1 MLATNRQNTIV
12 RPVEER
18 DVRNILQMV
27 DTAWRVY
34 LRTPPL
40 ELRAKLKSLPGILAE
55 DSVGLRGFMVAE
67 PQPPNVAFLVAAGLR
82 DTWHIKPYVDL
93 LLPPL
98 EQTALAKNL
107 SKLVYIGNAVWLI
120 EELWHRGFQTHEWVI
135 SLERVG
141 AEIPPTPPTPA
152 VLRPVRSTDLNTL
165 INLDGLTFDEVWHYA
180 VGNIADALF
189 HDSSFVLAEL
199 AGQIVGYE
207 WCELYAPRAHL
218 TRLAVHPDYQGRGIG
233 AQLLHRALTDASEH
247 GVNQITLNT
256 QENNYRSL
264 ALYQRFGFRATK
276 QRMPL
281 LLKKLR

>member
-12 RPVEER
+12 RAISET
-18 DVRNILQMV
+18 DVRNILRMV

-40 ELRAKLKSLPGILAE
+40 ELRAKLKRLPGILAE
-55 DSVGLRGFMVAE
+55 DSVGLRGFMVLE
-67 PQPPNVAFLVAAGLR
+67 PQPPNVALLAAAGLR
-82 DTWHIKPYVDL
+82 DTWHIKPYVDQ

-98 EQTALAKNL
+98 EEAALAKNL

-120 EELWHRGFQTHEWVI
+120 EELWQRGFKTQEWVI
-135 SLERVG
+135 SLERSG
-141 AEIPPTPPTPA
+141 MAIPPTPSLPA
-152 VLRPVRSTDLNTL
+152 FLRPAQKNDIQTL
-165 INLDGLTFDEVWHYA
+165 INLDGLTFNEVWHHA

-189 HDSSFVLAEL
+189 DDSSFVLAEL
-199 AGQIVGYE
+199 DGQIVGYE

-233 AQLLHRALTDASEH
+233 AQLLHRAIIDALEQ

-276 QRMPL
+276 QRMPM